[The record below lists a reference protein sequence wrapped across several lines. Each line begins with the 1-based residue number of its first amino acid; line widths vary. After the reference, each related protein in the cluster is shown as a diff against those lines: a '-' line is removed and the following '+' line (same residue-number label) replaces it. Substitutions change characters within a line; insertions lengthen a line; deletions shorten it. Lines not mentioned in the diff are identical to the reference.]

1 MSEFL
6 LQVEGLEAGYD
17 DVQVLWGISLN
28 VKRGTMTTLLG
39 ANGAGKTT
47 SLRAITGSLRPR
59 KGRVVFEGEDVT
71 KLSAHA
77 KVARGLVLCPRAAS
91 CSAP

>member
-1 MSEFL
+1 MSDFL
-6 LQVEGLEAGYD
+6 LQVEDLEAGYD
-17 DVQVLWGISLN
+17 GVQVLWGISLK

-59 KGRVVFEGEDVT
+59 RGEPTGRKGQGKKKQGTFHG
-71 KLSAHA
+71 
-77 KVARGLVLCPRAAS
+77 G
-91 CSAP
+91 